1 MRGACRSL
9 LFVVGLLILAPL
21 NAGAQSVRI
30 CAIQG
35 SGPIPNMLGSRVTA
49 GGVVTVDF
57 QSSLG
62 GFFMQEPGC
71 DGDAT
76 TSDGIFVRTGARPV
90 TVTVGNRVTVTGRVS
105 NDFGLTAIELES
117 VAEGGP
123 YAGSLEAVRLSPPAD
138 PAAAAAYLEAFEGML
153 VSLPPSRVV
162 AATNHFGEAYVM
174 PESSGVTRLYRG
186 DADGRKLGLGAP
198 AGWLTLNQGDRV
210 SDVAGPLTYTFGQ
223 FKVEVP
229 PARSVTVERSGV
241 LPPEAGALSSTTLSV
256 ATYNLENLFDPVD
269 DPGKDD
275 DVPSPEQYAA
285 NLSRRANSIARYL
298 GLPDVL
304 AVQEAEKIEVL
315 QDLAA
320 QPALLPAAYR
330 AVLVEGIDSRGIDVG
345 LLYNSQRLWLRSA
358 ESRQGC
364 SDVRPPD
371 GAIVPCARPGGGA
384 GYMLFSRPPL
394 VARLEALDNH
404 ERLTVIVNHFKSQSS
419 DTTADDRLRLAQAD
433 FVRASVEELKA
444 AEADVPVVVLG
455 DFNDVED
462 SPPLQRLE
470 ASGRLL
476 NPPVRPAGERPYTY
490 VFQGFCQTLDH
501 VLIDPALAPRVVEL
515 RPLHVNVDFGDP
527 GPGAPAEASSR
538 ASDHDPVRLL
548 LSRP

>member
-1 MRGACRSL
+1 MRGASRSL
-9 LFVVGLLILAPL
+9 LFTVGLALLASLP
-21 NAGAQSVRI
+21 AGAQSVRI

-35 SGPIPNMLGSRVTA
+35 SGPTPNMLGSRVTA
-49 GGVVTVDF
+49 GGVVTADF
-57 QSSLG
+57 QPSLG

-76 TSDGIFVRTGARPV
+76 TSDGIFVRTGTRPV
-90 TVTVGNRVTVTGRVS
+90 TVVVGHRVTVTGRVS

-117 VAEGGP
+117 VADAGP
-123 YAGSLEAVRLSPPAD
+123 YAGTLEAVRLSPPVDAVG
-138 PAAAAAYLEAFEGML
+138 AAAYLESFEGML
-153 VSLPPSRVV
+153 VVLPPSRVV

-186 DADGRKLGLGAP
+186 DADGRKLGVAAP
-198 AGWLTLNQGDRV
+198 AGWLALSQGDLV
-210 SDVAGPLTYTFGQ
+210 SEVVGPLTYTFGQ

-229 PARSVTVERSGV
+229 PERSVTVERSGV
-241 LPPEAGALSSTTLSV
+241 RPPEAAALSSTTLSV

-275 DVPSPEQYAA
+275 DVPTAEQYAA
-285 NLSRRANSIARYL
+285 NLTRRATSIARYL

-304 AVQEAEKIEVL
+304 GVQEVEKIEVL

-330 AVLVEGIDSRGIDVG
+330 AVLLEGIDVRGIDVG

-371 GAIVPCARPGGGA
+371 GAIVGCALPGGGS

-394 VARLEALDNH
+394 VVRLETLDDH
-404 ERLTVIVNHFKSQSS
+404 ERLTVVVNHFKSQSG
-419 DTTADDRLRLAQAD
+419 DTTADDRLRLGQAD
-433 FVRASVEELKA
+433 FVRAVVEELKG
-444 AEADVPVVVLG
+444 AEADVPVIVLG
-455 DFNDVED
+455 DLNDFED
-462 SPPLQRLE
+462 SPPLQHLR
-470 ASGRLL
+470 AGGRLL
-476 NPPVRPAGERPYTY
+476 APPALPASGRPYTY
-490 VFQGFCQTLDH
+490 VFQGLCQTLDH
-501 VLIDPALAPRVVEL
+501 ILVDAALMPRVVEL
-515 RPLHVNVDFGDP
+515 RPLHVNVDFADP
-527 GPGAPAEASSR
+527 GPGAPAEAGPH

-548 LSRP
+548 LSRR

>member
-21 NAGAQSVRI
+21 NAGAQAVRI

-35 SGPIPNMLGSRVTA
+35 SGPIPNMLGSRVTS
-49 GGVVTVDF
+49 GGVVTADF
-57 QSSLG
+57 QASLG

-76 TSDGIFVRTGARPV
+76 TSDGIFVRTGTRAVP
-90 TVTVGNRVTVTGRVS
+90 VTVGNRVTVTGKVS

-117 VAEGGP
+117 VAEGGS
-123 YAGSLEAVRLSPPAD
+123 YAGTLEAVRLSPPAD
-138 PAAAAAYLEAFEGML
+138 PAAAAVYLEAFEAML

-162 AATNHFGEAYVM
+162 AATN
-174 PESSGVTRLYRG
+174 P
-186 DADGRKLGLGAP
+186 
-198 AGWLTLNQGDRV
+198 
-210 SDVAGPLTYTFGQ
+210 
-223 FKVEVP
+223 
-229 PARSVTVERSGV
+229 
-241 LPPEAGALSSTTLSV
+241 
-256 ATYNLENLFDPVD
+256 ENLFDPVD

-275 DVPSPEQYAA
+275 DAPTAEQYAV

-304 AVQEAEKIEVL
+304 GVQEVEKIEVL

-330 AVLVEGIDSRGIDVG
+330 AVLVEGIDARGIDVG

-419 DTTADDRLRLAQAD
+419 DTTADDRLRLTQAD
-433 FVRASVEELKA
+433 FVRAAVDELKG
-444 AEADVPVVVLG
+444 AEADVPVIVLG
-455 DFNDVED
+455 DFNDFED
-462 SPPLQRLE
+462 SLPLQHL
-470 ASGRLL
+470 AAGGRLVNL
-476 NPPVRPAGERPYTY
+476 LVRPAGERPYTY
-490 VFQGFCQTLDH
+490 VFQGLCQTLDH
-501 VLIDPALAPRVVEL
+501 ILIDPALVPRVVEL

-527 GPGAPAEASSR
+527 GPGAPAEASPR